1 MSLTLPLAHG
11 IGQIQDLP
19 IPRWLFYY
27 AASLTLILS
36 FVALGILW
44 REPRLS
50 NRAAGRPLSE
60 PWQRFILWPGWRILF
75 GGISV
80 GLLLLVWL
88 SALVGRPDA
97 GDNIAPVF
105 IWVIFWLGLV
115 PIVVIFGNLWSVLN
129 PWSAAADAVAWVWAK
144 LGRNWEPAA
153 DYPEWLGRWT
163 AAALLLAFATLELAW
178 PRSAEPRTLALAIVV
193 YSWITWAGMLIY
205 GRRTWLENGE
215 AFAVYFGLLA
225 RVSPFAVR
233 QEDGRRVVIRRPPL
247 AGLVSGDSR
256 HGTVAFVAVML
267 GSVAFDGLSRATWW
281 QDQLYELEAR
291 YIVDSPTKADLV
303 SLGFSLLGLLVAVS
317 VIGLLYSV
325 AVLAAKAIGHTDAPL
340 AGAFVGSLVPIA
352 LAYAVAHYFTLLVNT
367 GPTIVYLAS
376 DPFGKGWDLFGT
388 ADFRPNQ
395 SVFSPNTIWYVQVGV
410 LVTGHVLGL
419 ILAHD
424 RAISLFSS
432 ARTAVRTQY
441 AMLALMVAYTCT
453 GLWLLSSG

>member
-1 MSLTLPLAHG
+1 MSITLPLAHG

-50 NRAAGRPLSE
+50 NRESGRPLSE
-60 PWQRFILWPGWRILF
+60 PWQRLLLWPGWRILL

-80 GLLLLVWL
+80 GLLLVVWL
-88 SALVGRPDA
+88 AALVGRPDA

-115 PIVVIFGNLWSVLN
+115 PVVVVFGDLWSVLN
-129 PWSAAADAVAWVWAK
+129 PWKAAADAVAWVWTK
-144 LGRNWEPAA
+144 LGRQWDAA
-153 DYPEWLGRWT
+153 SEYPERLGRWP

-205 GRRTWLENGE
+205 GRRAWLDNGE
-215 AFAVYFGLLA
+215 AFTVYFGLLS
-225 RVSPFAVR
+225 RISPFAVR
-233 QEDGRRVVIRRPPL
+233 DENGRRVVIRRPPL
-247 AGLVSGDSR
+247 AGLASGDS
-256 HGTVAFVAVML
+256 HPGTVAFVAVML

-281 QDQLYELEAR
+281 QDKLYELEAR
-291 YIVDSPTKADLV
+291 YIVDSPTKADFV
-303 SLGFSLLGLLVAVS
+303 SLGFSLLGLLAAVAA
-317 VIGLLYSV
+317 IGVLYTL
-325 AVLAAKAIGHTDAPL
+325 AVLAAKTIGQTDVAL

-352 LAYAVAHYFTLLVNT
+352 LAYAVAHYFTLLANT
-367 GPTIVYLAS
+367 GQDIVYLAS

-388 ADFRPNQ
+388 ADFRPKQ
-395 SVFSPNTIWYVQVGV
+395 SVISPNMTWYVQVGV

-419 ILAHD
+419 VLAHD